1 MIRVVGILVLLVALA
16 GGSWLWERWNFDA
29 PGPSSGNQAAETV
42 VVIRQGDGLW
52 TIANQLRNAGVVQS
66 AALFALGVRL
76 RRETPLLKAGEYAIP
91 SPVSM
96 DDLAAH
102 GGLCRR
108 GCSCCCTH
116 DCPLIRIFWP
126 SCKSA
131 GLAVITFSPPTNAS
145 TR

>member
-29 PGPSSGNQAAETV
+29 LGPASDNQAAESV

-96 DDLAAH
+96 DDLAAI
-102 GGLCRR
+102 
-108 GCSCCCTH
+108 
-116 DCPLIRIFWP
+116 LI
-126 SCKSA
+126 A
-131 GLAVITFSPPTNAS
+131 GRSIEHK
-145 TR
+145 